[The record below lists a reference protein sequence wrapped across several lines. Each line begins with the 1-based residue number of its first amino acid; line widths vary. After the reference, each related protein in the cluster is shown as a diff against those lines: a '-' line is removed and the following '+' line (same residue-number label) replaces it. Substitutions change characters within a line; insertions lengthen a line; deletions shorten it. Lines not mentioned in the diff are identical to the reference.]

1 MNHFLNT
8 ENKRKKQW
16 MQMFMGV
23 LISTNTRMDQREQL
37 LPSSVNIA

>member
-23 LISTNTRMDQREQL
+23 LKYRLILGWIRENNCCPAQ
-37 LPSSVNIA
+37 